1 MVEVLE
7 EEGMKTLRRENNI
20 NEEEEEEEEGIKTL
34 RRENCGG
41 GCI

>member
-20 NEEEEEEEEGIKTL
+20 NEEEEEGIKTL

>member
-1 MVEVLE
+1 MEVLE

-20 NEEEEEEEEGIKTL
+20 NEEEEGIKTL

>member
-20 NEEEEEEEEGIKTL
+20 NEEEEEEGIKTL

>member
-20 NEEEEEEEEGIKTL
+20 NEEEEGIKTL